1 MELDVSEWATD
12 EEVEKMGKEERRKV
26 YGMAVE
32 RAEMIIRRSEQ
43 VVTVQMRA
51 GDRVPLRFVERGR
64 ERFGDI

>member
-1 MELDVSEWATD
+1 
-12 EEVEKMGKEERRKV
+12 
-26 YGMAVE
+26 MAVE